1 MQGPLNWSI
10 PLSVSGCSL
19 AFLIPEQK
27 GRSLVDDSTWDD
39 AWFSHAENLLRGRY
53 SFPRSWPPRRCA
65 KPATIAA
72 RGIRQAPQS
81 NSEISNSLSLSWHP
95 RPALRLMRSM
105 ILKRLAIS
113 AGLIFYGTAMLIP
126 DLTEDGIGVLAVLK
140 AAAWIRLVVWCVM
153 SWRPKRIAA
162 DIQERQ
168 ASRHTDASSRSAHQ
182 ADD

>member
-1 MQGPLNWSI
+1 MFAS
-10 PLSVSGCSL
+10 
-19 AFLIPEQK
+19 AFLIPQQK

-39 AWFSHAENLLRGRY
+39 ERWFSHAENLLRGRY
-53 SFPRSWPPRRCA
+53 SFPRKLAAETLRKATGHRKLSGDTASAAEQFGNIELFVAQLASAASPP
-65 KPATIAA
+65 
-72 RGIRQAPQS
+72 
-81 NSEISNSLSLSWHP
+81 
-95 RPALRLMRSM
+95 LMRSM

-140 AAAWIRLVVWCVM
+140 AAAWIGLVVWCVM

-168 ASRHTDASSRSAHQ
+168 ASRHTDASSLSAHQ